1 MIDITGAMP
10 AKQPF
15 YGWKNAFLLSFIYL
29 ATSGMVF
36 YAFSVIFPFMLKE
49 TGWNRGDASIAITI
63 ATLAG
68 GFLIPLA
75 AKLLNKYGSRKLII
89 IGLAISCVNL
99 LLLGTVVTKLWH
111 WIAIWGLLL
120 PLGRLLSGLLPS
132 QVNIMLW
139 FNRKR
144 ATAMGLLMT
153 GAPIGGALA
162 PPVFTWFIA
171 HMGGSRYG
179 WYLSAGVTFLALIA
193 SFWVVSK
200 PSDLGQYPDGI
211 APGTLA
217 PGEQAGVAFKNRTFR
232 SSSVWTLREVLKSR
246 TLWLYTLA
254 GLAQSLTLGIVVYHG
269 VLHLTDIGISKMNAA
284 MVLSSVTI
292 SSGIVRF
299 PIGWLGDRVEPRWIY
314 FTALIFSLIGFVGI
328 WKAPSIPLLMVLGS
342 IYGIGYGSILSIGST
357 LLGNYYGPEVFPS
370 IRGALGPFLT
380 LFGAGVP
387 TIAGYA
393 MEIQGNYNS
402 VFFWLAVFLG
412 VGILCSAFLTPPQKP
427 AQEAV

>member
-1 MIDITGAMP
+1 
-10 AKQPF
+10 
-15 YGWKNAFLLSFIYL
+15 
-29 ATSGMVF
+29 MVF

-49 TGWNRGDASIAITI
+49 TGWNRGDASIAITV

-75 AKLLNKYGSRKLII
+75 AKLLNKHGSRKLII

-99 LLLGTVVTKLWH
+99 LLLATAVSKLWH

-132 QVNIMLW
+132 QVNIMYW

-162 PPVFTWFIA
+162 PPIFTWFIL
-171 HMGGSRYG
+171 HMGGSRFG
-179 WYLSAGVTFLALIA
+179 WFLSAGVTFLALIA

-211 APGTLA
+211 TPGTPV
-217 PGEQAGVAFKNRTFR
+217 PGEEPGKQFQARTFR
-232 SSSVWTLREVLKSR
+232 TNSVWTLREVLRSR
-246 TLWLYTLA
+246 TMWLYTLA
-254 GLAQSLTLGIVVYHG
+254 GLAQSFTLGIVINHG
-269 VLHLTDIGISKMNAA
+269 VLHLTDIGISKMAAA

-292 SSGIVRF
+292 SSAIVRF
-299 PIGWLGDRVEPRWIY
+299 PVGWLGDRVEPRWIY
-314 FTALIFSLIGFVGI
+314 FTALIFMFIGFVGI
-328 WKAPSIPLLMVLGS
+328 WKAPSVPLLMILGS
-342 IYGIGYGSILSIGST
+342 IYGIAYGSILTIGPT
-357 LLGNYYGPEVFPS
+357 LVGNYYGPEVFPN
-370 IRGALGPFLT
+370 IRGFFGPFLT
-380 LFGAGVP
+380 LFAAGVP

-393 MEIQGNYNS
+393 MEKQGNYNS
-402 VFFWLAVFLG
+402 VFFWLAIILV
-412 VGILCSAFLTPPQKP
+412 VGIVSAAFLTPPQKK
-427 AQEAV
+427 A

>member
-1 MIDITGAMP
+1 MT
-10 AKQPF
+10 KQPF

-68 GFLIPLA
+68 GFLIPFA

-89 IGLAISCVNL
+89 IGLAISVVNL

-111 WIAIWGLLL
+111 WFVIWGVML
-120 PLGRLLSGLLPS
+120 PVGRMLSGLLPS
-132 QVNIMLW
+132 QLNIMFW

-162 PPVFTWFIA
+162 PPIFTWFVG

-193 SFWVVSK
+193 SYWVVSK

-211 APGTLA
+211 APGTVL
-217 PGEQAGVAFKNRTFR
+217 PGEEVGKKVAARTYR
-232 SSSVWTLREVLKSR
+232 TDEVWALREVLR
-246 TLWLYTLA
+246 TRTFWLLTMA
-254 GLAQSLTLGIVVYHG
+254 NMAQGFTLGIVVNHG
-269 VLHLTDIGISKMNAA
+269 VLHLTDIGISKMAAA
-284 MVLSSVTI
+284 MVLSAVTI
-292 SSGIVRF
+292 SSAFVRF
-299 PIGWLGDRVEPRWIY
+299 PIGFLGDRVEPRWIY
-314 FTALIFSLIGFVGI
+314 FGALMLMLIGFVGI
-328 WKAPSIPLLMVLGS
+328 WKAPAIPLLMVLGAV
-342 IYGIGYGSILSIGST
+342 YGIAYGSILTIGPT
-357 LLGNYYGPEVFPS
+357 LLGNYYGPEAFPN
-370 IRGALGPFLT
+370 IRGFIGPFLT
-380 LFGAGVP
+380 LFAAGVP

-393 MEIQGNYNS
+393 VEREGSYNS
-402 VFFWLAVFLG
+402 VFFWLTLILMVG
-412 VGILCSAFLTPPQKP
+412 VVCSAFLTPPQKKT
-427 AQEAV
+427 A